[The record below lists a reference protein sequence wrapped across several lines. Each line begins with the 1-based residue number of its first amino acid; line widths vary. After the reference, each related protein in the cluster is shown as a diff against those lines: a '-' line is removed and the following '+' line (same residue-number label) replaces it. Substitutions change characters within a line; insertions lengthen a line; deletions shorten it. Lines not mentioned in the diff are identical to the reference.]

1 VISDNHRNSDPSNI
15 QTTITQDGLLAGL
28 TTLNVNVELNT
39 AHQQNDLRR
48 QRRLAEFRMLCN
60 LSKELSTSD
69 PQDALLDRLARHAV
83 ELTNVQFSKIISRDS
98 EGAFICQAQYD
109 ISAGNIHHRETP
121 PASWPHY
128 HQILR
133 SKTPIE
139 IRRSDSSIGPNTL
152 KALELD
158 RVPELW
164 VLPLWAG
171 TEPVGIFVLGELSEK
186 IQGAYQGSDRTGLM
200 TNIADQATIGLQRKK
215 LNESL
220 EKSFIDIILALAETI
235 EVGDSTP
242 MRHSNQTARVSDA
255 IALRL
260 NMCDSQLKAVRWA
273 GLLHD
278 IGKVQVPEEILRKP
292 GPLTPVEWEIMRQ
305 HPLIGAELLAPV
317 SRFQDAIPMIV
328 SHHEKFNGSGYP
340 YGLKGEEIPL
350 GGRILAVADAYS
362 AMLCGRVYCQPFS
375 LQQTVSELKRC
386 KGSHFDPAIVDT
398 LVLLIEEGYQF

>member
-1 VISDNHRNSDPSNI
+1 M

-28 TTLNVNVELNT
+28 TTLNVNLELNT
-39 AHQQNDLRR
+39 AYQQSDLRR

-98 EGAFICQAQYD
+98 EGAFICQAEYD

>member
-1 VISDNHRNSDPSNI
+1 MISDNHRNSDPSNI

-28 TTLNVNVELNT
+28 TTLNVNLELNT

-98 EGAFICQAQYD
+98 EGAFICQAEYD
-109 ISAGNIHHRETP
+109 ISAGNIHNRETP

-139 IRRSDSSIGPNTL
+139 IHRSDSSIGPKTL

-186 IQGAYQGSDRTGLM
+186 IQGAFQGSDRTGLM

-242 MRHSNQTARVSDA
+242 MRHSNQTARVADA

-305 HPLIGAELLAPV
+305 HPLIGADLLAPV

-375 LQQTVSELKRC
+375 LQQTISELKRC

>member
-1 VISDNHRNSDPSNI
+1 MISDNHRNSDPSNI

>member
-1 VISDNHRNSDPSNI
+1 MISDNHRNSDPSNI

-375 LQQTVSELKRC
+375 LQQTVSELIRC